1 MLFEKLFQQGIMLHV
16 LFVEA
21 FRDGI
26 ARFAKGERQFG
37 NLRLQGLFLIF
48 RFLLEVVEFTLD
60 FASSGLFFQ
69 QFVL

>member
-1 MLFEKLFQQGIMLHV
+1 MLFKELLQQCIMLHV
-16 LFVEA
+16 LFMEA

-26 ARFAKGERQFG
+26 ACFAKGERQFG
-37 NLRLQGLFLIF
+37 NLRFQRLFLIL
-48 RFLLEVVEFTLD
+48 RLLLEVVEFTLD